1 MIFKGT
7 QIVNKRPRRM
17 RGGGFVYRAPKMSLQ
32 QLRNDSVHVILQP
45 GELVVPKRLVPRIK
59 RYLHAN
65 KISLPGL

>member
-1 MIFKGT
+1 
-7 QIVNKRPRRM
+7 M